1 MSVVVGIFP
10 DHSAVGKLVDS
21 LKAAGFD
28 PSDLTVMSGDDAP
41 ETLISSGVSF
51 VLSGEAEESTLGG
64 GAALIT
70 SHGGQQVPGLD
81 EERTDVG
88 AYAESPA
95 LETLSDLG
103 VPDGRTD
110 DYMEAIDRGRCVA
123 GLTTSAPDKAKPIF
137 SAVGANAVDVF

>member
-21 LKAAGFD
+21 LHAAGLD
-28 PSDLTVMSGDDAP
+28 PTDLTVISSDDP
-41 ETLISSGVSF
+41 PPSLISSGVDF

-64 GAALIT
+64 GAGLIT

-81 EERTDVG
+81 EERVNVG
-88 AYAESPA
+88 AYESSSA
-95 LETLSDLG
+95 TEALSDLG

-110 DYMEAIDRGRCVA
+110 DYTEAIDRGRCVA
-123 GLTTSAPDKAKPIF
+123 GLTTGDPGKAKPLF
-137 SAVGANAVDVF
+137 SAAGASTVNVF